1 VNKEKS
7 DTEPELMKICR
18 GCGGRVPMSV
28 LVPCPLCNGSKGFAL
43 DGGIFENPTI
53 IKAENKEKPQTTS
66 TNESEELER
75 LTKENTRLKTKLKHS
90 AIIREEVQKIQDEST
105 KPKKKEKK
113 KSNKE
118 LAEEYNREH
127 FPEEV
132 KTEIKDNKS
141 KKKEKKKSNKELAEE
156 YNREHYGV

>member
-7 DTEPELMKICR
+7 DTEPKLMKICR

-127 FPEEV
+127 
-132 KTEIKDNKS
+132 
-141 KKKEKKKSNKELAEE
+141 
-156 YNREHYGV
+156 YGV

>member
-1 VNKEKS
+1 VNRKES
-7 DTEPELMKICR
+7 DAEPELMKICR
-18 GCGGRVPMSV
+18 GCGGRVPKSV
-28 LVPCPLCNGSKGFAL
+28 LVPCPLCNGSRGFSL
-43 DGGIFENPTI
+43 DGGIFEIPTK

-66 TNESEELER
+66 TNESEELKR

-127 FPEEV
+127 
-132 KTEIKDNKS
+132 
-141 KKKEKKKSNKELAEE
+141 
-156 YNREHYGV
+156 YGI

>member
-18 GCGGRVPMSV
+18 GCGGRVPKSV
-28 LVPCPLCNGSKGFAL
+28 LVPCPLCNGSKGFTL

-66 TNESEELER
+66 TNESEELKR

-90 AIIREEVQKIQDEST
+90 TIIREEIQKIQDEST
-105 KPKKKEKK
+105 KSKKKRKK

-118 LAEEYNREH
+118 LAEEYN
-127 FPEEV
+127 
-132 KTEIKDNKS
+132 
-141 KKKEKKKSNKELAEE
+141 L
-156 YNREHYGV
+156 EHYGV